1 MIEYIIAGG
10 GFTVVAIAAFYFF
23 TKKQDPLTELRIAQ
37 TANRMAED
45 GAASSA
51 AIEVITRRISDTD
64 GTVAQSAAERSR
76 NMTLAAV
83 TQSRHISGTDQAASR
98 HQSTIEI
105 NKTEEDS
112 QVATQPRRSAGNTA
126 TGTG

>member
-10 GFTVVAIAAFYFF
+10 GMTVAVVAALYFF

-37 TANRMAED
+37 AANRMAED

-83 TQSRHISGTDQAASR
+83 SQSRHISGADQAASR